1 MLMSRQELDQ
11 SMKRGFP
18 QHLHPPRL
26 DEIRK
31 TWLTHAVPSFVA
43 RKMEALLFVPPFLL
57 PSPFPHLLL
66 PLLFLPLLLTFG
78 PVFLLV
84 HPLTSV
90 SRFRFMFFAGTEEA
104 G

>member
-1 MLMSRQELDQ
+1 
-11 SMKRGFP
+11 MKRGFP

-43 RKMEALLFVPPFLL
+43 RKMEALLFVAPSFFL
-57 PSPFPHLLL
+57 PFPPSLLL
-66 PLLFLPLLLTFG
+66 PLLSLPLLFTFR

-90 SRFRFMFFAGTEEA
+90 LRFRFVFLAGTEEA